1 MSFMRKIGYLVIT
14 CVLMSGIVGSSYA
27 QSTADGYRASLFIGI
42 NNARETNG
50 KTALLAND
58 KLSRTAQT
66 SIESVASVDDYA
78 VVSTDTVDDLLQRE
92 NYTYGAFWYAMHS
105 YVSTSEAAIELWMI
119 NYRDEILSDEYT
131 ELGVG
136 YAENRLGDKYFMI
149 LLAKPG
155 ESVLPTTMP
164 PACANPITP
173 YPIAGQDLTIPQSPE
188 RVAKIRVLTDLYDSL
203 AQNWLNDALVPGAV
217 IGLIDEGEFVW
228 VKAYGYSD
236 ANTYAPMT
244 TDMIFGV
251 ASFSKPIAS
260 VAT

>member
-1 MSFMRKIGYLVIT
+1 MSFMRKIGYLVII

-105 YVSTSEAAIELWMI
+105 YVSTPEDAIDLWMI

-188 RVAKIRVLTDLYDSL
+188 RVAKI
-203 AQNWLNDALVPGAV
+203 
-217 IGLIDEGEFVW
+217 F
-228 VKAYGYSD
+228 
-236 ANTYAPMT
+236 
-244 TDMIFGV
+244 
-251 ASFSKPIAS
+251 
-260 VAT
+260 